1 MQNKHLL
8 EAPIPGMSLTKEPG
22 SRPWENPPQLTEL
35 YEVVDYYTER
45 LTNPELVESL
55 LDAFSKDAPI
65 YETTKGLIN
74 MSVMQGVHS
83 IDTGMLVVPVVVE
96 MLITLAELNG
106 VGYIIEQ
113 ADKDRMTSVDP
124 KTAKKAIEEVKQA
137 EMQRQEE
144 PVETPPKKGLMAR
157 GAME

>member
-8 EAPIPGMSLTKEPG
+8 DSPIPGMSLTKEPG
-22 SRPWENPPQLTEL
+22 SRPWESPPQLTEL

-45 LTNPELVESL
+45 LTDPELVDSL

-74 MSVMQGVHS
+74 TSVMRGVHS
-83 IDTGMLVVPVVVE
+83 VDTGMLVLPVVVE
-96 MLITLAELNG
+96 MLITLAELND

-124 KTAKKAIEEVKQA
+124 MTAKKAIEEVKQA

-144 PVETPPKKGLMAR
+144 PAQSPMKKGLMAR
-157 GAME
+157 GEA

>member
-1 MQNKHLL
+1 MKNKHLL
-8 EAPIPGMSLTKEPG
+8 DASIPGMALTKEPG

-45 LTNPELVESL
+45 LTNPELVDSL

-65 YETTKGLIN
+65 YETTKGIVN
-74 MSVMQGVHS
+74 TSVMRGVHS
-83 IDTGMLVVPVVVE
+83 IDTGMLVLPVVVE

-144 PVETPPKKGLMAR
+144 PAPEPMKKGLMSR
-157 GAME
+157 GVSE